1 MIVSRTRLDRYLS
14 QQLGINRRDVRLLL
28 AQKRVLI
35 NGQAATAIHQV
46 LDPFSSVFFDGDC
59 LHQAQRHYVMLN
71 KPKGVVSATV
81 DEKHQTVTDLLPPEL
96 RDQLHIVGRLDF
108 NSTGLVLLTN
118 DGHWSRA
125 LTKPETKVSKIYRV
139 TVEKKLTEQT
149 VKAFAKGMYF
159 AYEDVQIQPSLL
171 RPLSDYVAE
180 VVLEEGKYHQIRR
193 MFTRCDNRVVDLHRI
208 QIGSLSLDP
217 LLDAGSSRSLE
228 GGELQA
234 LNDLLLEKGYSQN

>member
-14 QQLGINRRDVRLLL
+14 QQLGINRREVRLLL
-28 AQKRVLI
+28 AQRRVLI
-35 NGQAATAIHQV
+35 NGQVATAIHQV
-46 LDPFSSVFFDGDC
+46 IDRFSSVFFDGDC

-81 DEKHQTVTDLLPPEL
+81 DEKHKTVIGLLPQVL
-96 RDQLHIVGRLDF
+96 QGQLHIVGRLDF
-108 NSTGLVLLTN
+108 NSTGLMLLTN

-125 LTKPETKVSKIYRV
+125 LTRPETKVPKIYHV

-149 VKAFAKGMYF
+149 VKAFAEGMYF
-159 AYEDVQIQPSLL
+159 AYEDVQIQSSLL
-171 RPLSDYVAE
+171 TPLSDYVAE

-193 MFTRCDNRVVDLHRI
+193 MFTRCENRVVDLHRV

-217 LLDAGSSRSLE
+217 LLDAGDSRFLTCD
-228 GGELQA
+228 ELQA
-234 LNDLLLEKGYSQN
+234 LNALLLAKGYC